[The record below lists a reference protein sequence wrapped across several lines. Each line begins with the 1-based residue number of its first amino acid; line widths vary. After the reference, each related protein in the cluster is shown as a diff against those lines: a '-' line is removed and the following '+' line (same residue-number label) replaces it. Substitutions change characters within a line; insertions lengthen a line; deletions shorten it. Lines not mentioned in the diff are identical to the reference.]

1 MNKRIVIAGS
11 IAHSP
16 GRGGLTWVFLQYL
29 RGLFRL
35 GFEVLFVDWIEPT
48 MCVDRHG
55 APCAVEQSWTL
66 QYFLDVMKRMS
77 LTSRFALLGRDGEVL
92 AGLPRSEILS
102 QSRDSAMILNV
113 MGFLNDGPILAAAP
127 LRVFLDIDPGFP
139 QMWRE
144 QELADVFIGHD
155 AFVTIGENIG
165 QPHCTIPTCG
175 IDWITTPQPVVLA
188 DWFAA
193 ASGGEAFTS
202 VVSWRGPFGP
212 LEHDGRQHGL
222 RVHEFRKF
230 VDLPRW
236 AHAKFELALDI
247 DPADDKDRIA
257 LMEHGWRLVDPLVV
271 AGDPSSYQ
279 NYIRSS
285 RAEFLVAK
293 NMYVE
298 TRSGWISDR
307 SLCYLASGKPVL
319 MQDTDLGSRYPTGT
333 GLLTYRTVDEA
344 AEGVARINRDYL
356 DHVQAARRMA
366 EEHFDSDKVLTRLL
380 LRLGVK
386 P

>member
-1 MNKRIVIAGS
+1 
-11 IAHSP
+11 
-16 GRGGLTWVFLQYL
+16 
-29 RGLFRL
+29 
-35 GFEVLFVDWIEPT
+35 
-48 MCVDRHG
+48 
-55 APCAVEQSWTL
+55 
-66 QYFLDVMKRMS
+66 
-77 LTSRFALLGRDGEVL
+77 
-92 AGLPRSEILS
+92 
-102 QSRDSAMILNV
+102 MILNV
-113 MGFLNDGPILAAAP
+113 MGFLTDGQILEAAP

-139 QMWRE
+139 QLWRE
-144 QELADVFIGHD
+144 QGLADVFNGHD

-165 QPHCTIPTCG
+165 EPHCTIPTCG
-175 IDWITTPQPVVLA
+175 IDWITTPQPVVLS

-212 LEHDGRQHGL
+212 LEHDGRRHGL

-230 VDLPRW
+230 VDLPRR
-236 AHAKFELALDI
+236 AQATFELALGI
-247 DPADDKDRIA
+247 DPAD
-257 LMEHGWRLVDPLVV
+257 
-271 AGDPSSYQ
+271 DPSSYQ

-319 MQDTDLGSRYPTGT
+319 MQDTGVGSRYPTGT

-344 AEGVARINRDYL
+344 VEGIARINRDYL
-356 DHVQAARRMA
+356 DHVQAARRIA

-380 LRLGVK
+380 LRLGVR
-386 P
+386 PQTPTEA